1 MKKKKII
8 ILLLMLPFFVNAKTI
23 DCDYDLFLEYQ
34 KASMNID
41 YEMFYSVKDKTFTI
55 KFYNVLKN
63 MYINYNSKVYSS
75 ALTDSTEVS
84 IKGIEEGTTVKAI
97 VNTSAEHTNCSSSLR
112 SIQITL
118 PYYNTLYGSEKCEEY
133 KNKLSICSSK
143 FLDYKATEDL
153 LYEIIDNYN
162 NTIEPE
168 PVPNPNR
175 IFILDD
181 ILDFIAEWGIQV
193 LLVIVSSTLTIL
205 LFNAKLRKIKHGI

>member
-8 ILLLMLPFFVNAKTI
+8 ILFLMLPFFVNAKTI

-41 YEMFYSVKDKTFTI
+41 YEMFYSIKDKTFTI

-84 IKGIEEGTTVKAI
+84 IKDIEEGTTVKAV

-162 NTIEPE
+162 NKIEPE
-168 PVPNPNR
+168 PLPNSDR
-175 IFILDD
+175 VFLDD
-181 ILDFIAEWGIQV
+181 ILDFAAEWGIQV
-193 LLVIVSSTLTIL
+193 LLVFLSSTLTIL
-205 LFNAKLRKIKHGI
+205 IFNTKLRHIKPGI